1 MSSGLSVALP
11 LTTSDVF
18 GAYSLNTTFEQL
30 AKQNLKM
37 LILTNPGERMMNPD
51 FGVGIRNFLF
61 QLNISTTYA
70 AITTAIQTQVQK
82 YLPYINIDDIRYSIP
97 ENNPDLFPNDLSV
110 AINFTIVPL
119 QKSAVLQIQQNKP
132 I

>member
-18 GAYSLNTTFEQL
+18 GAYNLNTTFEQL

-61 QLNISTTYA
+61 QLNTSTTYA
-70 AITTAIQTQVQK
+70 DITTAIQTQVQK

-97 ENNPDLFPNDLSV
+97 ENNPDLFPNDLSI

-119 QKSAVLQIQQNKP
+119 QRSAVLQIQQNKP